1 VGEPGCEHVSC
12 VSFTI
17 NVKDAYSLKNI
28 PGATIVVS
36 DSRGQVRTRA
46 TTDSSGDAELHIP
59 YTPDVLYYITVSA
72 DGYMPSTATYE
83 PYKLSNMRL
92 ILWRLSPYHGR
103 SPSLMTFNIYV
114 YDASSRTPLP
124 NAWVFVTDEADR
136 IKGSIRGVTYED
148 GRLVLREMIPYYQDD
163 TYLISVFGPGYEPG
177 NVKYTGQQL
186 AGLRELNVNVGLNQS
201 KYGVVTISYEV
212 EPYYEV
218 RGV

>member
-1 VGEPGCEHVSC
+1 MSELDCEHMSC

-17 NVKDAYSLKNI
+17 YVEDAYSLKNI
-28 PGATIVVS
+28 PGATIVVR

-59 YTPDVLYYITVSA
+59 YTPDVFYYITVSA

-83 PYKLSNMRL
+83 PRELPGVRL
-92 ILWRLSPYHGR
+92 VGLRLSPYQGG

-114 YDASSRTPLP
+114 YDASSGAPLP
-124 NAWVFVTDEADR
+124 DAGVWVMDKAELISGV
-136 IKGSIRGVTYED
+136 RGVTGED

-163 TYLISVFGPGYEPG
+163 TYYITAFRPGYEPG
-177 NVKYTGQQL
+177 KVKFTGQQL
-186 AGLRELNVNVGLNQS
+186 AGRRELNVNFGLNPS

-218 RGV
+218 RSG